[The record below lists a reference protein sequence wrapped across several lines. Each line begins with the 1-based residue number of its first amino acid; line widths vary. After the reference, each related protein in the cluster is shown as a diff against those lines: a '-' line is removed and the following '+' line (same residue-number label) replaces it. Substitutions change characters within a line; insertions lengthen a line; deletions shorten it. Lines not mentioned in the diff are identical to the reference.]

1 MVLLKIIRLGCLF
14 ATEEV
19 SKMAVM
25 AVNKLMSA
33 LVMAILTATS
43 TPMVVLVVM
52 VAVVDTE
59 RLQMKNIK

>member
-33 LVMAILTATS
+33 LAMAILTATS
-43 TPMVVLVVM
+43 TPMVVTVVM